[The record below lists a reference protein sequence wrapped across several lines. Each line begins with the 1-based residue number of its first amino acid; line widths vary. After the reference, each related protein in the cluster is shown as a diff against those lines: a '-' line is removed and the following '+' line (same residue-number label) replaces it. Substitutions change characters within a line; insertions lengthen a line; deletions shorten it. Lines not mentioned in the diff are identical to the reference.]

1 MSGRSGPVRR
11 ENGGFVVAVDADD
24 RATLVDLIGQ
34 LRDEIAADGR
44 SEHLRRLFPAAYH
57 DHAEHEAEYQ
67 RLVHEDLASSRLAS
81 LVTVGEVLGRDP
93 GADELAL
100 DEDEVDALMRALN
113 DLRLVLGTLL
123 DVTDDADA
131 DDVGPDDPAFGHF
144 QLYGYLG
151 WLLEGVVRARVGGAS
166 D

>member
-1 MSGRSGPVRR
+1 MEHPVWR
-11 ENGGFVVAVDADD
+11 EGEGFVLQVDAED
-24 RATLVDLIGQ
+24 RATLVGLLGQ

-67 RLVHEDLASSRLAS
+67 RLVHEDLASTRLAS

-93 GADELAL
+93 GSDELAL
-100 DEDEVDALMRALN
+100 GEDDLDALMRALN
-113 DLRLVLGTLL
+113 DLRLVIGTLL
-123 DVTDDADA
+123 DVSEDTDAG
-131 DDVGPDDPAFGHF
+131 DVGPDDPDFGHF

-151 WLLEGVVRARVGGAS
+151 WLLEGIVQARMGG
-166 D
+166 

>member
-1 MSGRSGPVRR
+1 MSDWSGPVRR
-11 ENGGFVVAVDADD
+11 EGEGFVLEVDAED
-24 RATLVDLIGQ
+24 RTTLVGLIGQ

-67 RLVHEDLASSRLAS
+67 RLVHEDLASTRLAS

-93 GADELAL
+93 GSDEIAL
-100 DEDEVDALMRALN
+100 GEDDLDALMRALN
-113 DLRLVLGTLL
+113 DLRLVIGTLL
-123 DVTDDADA
+123 DVSEDTDAG
-131 DDVGPDDPAFGHF
+131 DVGPDDPDFGHF

-151 WLLEGVVRARVGGAS
+151 WLLEGIVRARMGG
-166 D
+166 

>member
-1 MSGRSGPVRR
+1 MSDWSGPVRR
-11 ENGGFVVAVDADD
+11 EGDGFVLEVDAED
-24 RATLVDLIGQ
+24 RTTLVGLIGQ

-67 RLVHEDLASSRLAS
+67 RLVHEDLASTRLAS

-93 GADELAL
+93 GSDELAL
-100 DEDEVDALMRALN
+100 GEDDLDALMRALN
-113 DLRLVLGTLL
+113 DLRLVIGTLL
-123 DVTDDADA
+123 DVSEDTDAG
-131 DDVGPDDPAFGHF
+131 DVGPDDPDFGHF

-151 WLLEGVVRARVGGAS
+151 WLLEGIVQARMGG
-166 D
+166 

>member
-1 MSGRSGPVRR
+1 MSDLSGPVRR
-11 ENGGFVVAVDADD
+11 EGDGFVLGVDAED
-24 RATLVDLIGQ
+24 RATLVGLIGQ

-67 RLVHEDLASSRLAS
+67 RLVHEDLASTRLAS

-93 GADELAL
+93 GSDELEL
-100 DEDEVDALMRALN
+100 GEDDLDALMRALN
-113 DLRLVLGTLL
+113 DLRLVIGTLL
-123 DVTDDADA
+123 DVSEDTDAGDA
-131 DDVGPDDPAFGHF
+131 GPDDPDFGRF

-151 WLLEGVVRARVGGAS
+151 WLLEGIVQARMGG
-166 D
+166 

>member
-1 MSGRSGPVRR
+1 MSDWSGPVRR
-11 ENGGFVVAVDADD
+11 EGDGFVLEVDAED
-24 RATLVDLIGQ
+24 RTTLVGLIGQ

-67 RLVHEDLASSRLAS
+67 RLVHEDLASTRLAS

-93 GADELAL
+93 GSAELEL
-100 DEDEVDALMRALN
+100 GEDDLDALMRALN
-113 DLRLVLGTLL
+113 DLRLVIGTLL
-123 DVTDDADA
+123 DVSEDTDAGDA
-131 DDVGPDDPAFGHF
+131 GPDDPDFGRF

-151 WLLEGVVRARVGGAS
+151 WLLEGIVQARMGG
-166 D
+166 

>member
-1 MSGRSGPVRR
+1 MSDLSGPVRR
-11 ENGGFVVAVDADD
+11 EGDGFVLGVDAED
-24 RATLVDLIGQ
+24 RATLVGLIGQ

-67 RLVHEDLASSRLAS
+67 RLVHEDLASTRLAS

-93 GADELAL
+93 GSDELEL
-100 DEDEVDALMRALN
+100 GDDDLDALMRALN
-113 DLRLVLGTLL
+113 DLRLVIGTLL
-123 DVTDDADA
+123 DVSEDTDAGDA
-131 DDVGPDDPAFGHF
+131 GPDDPDFGRF

-151 WLLEGVVRARVGGAS
+151 WLLEGIVQARMGG
-166 D
+166 

>member
-1 MSGRSGPVRR
+1 MSDWSGPVRR
-11 ENGGFVVAVDADD
+11 EGEGFVLEVDAED
-24 RATLVDLIGQ
+24 RTTLVGLIGQ

-67 RLVHEDLASSRLAS
+67 RLVHEDLASTRLAS

-93 GADELAL
+93 GSDEIAL
-100 DEDEVDALMRALN
+100 GEDDLDALMRALN
-113 DLRLVLGTLL
+113 DLRLVIGTLL
-123 DVTDDADA
+123 DVSEDTDAG
-131 DDVGPDDPAFGHF
+131 DVGPDDPDFGHF

-151 WLLEGVVRARVGGAS
+151 WLLEGIVQARMGG
-166 D
+166 

>member
-1 MSGRSGPVRR
+1 MNDPVRR
-11 ENGGFVVAVDADD
+11 EGDGFVLEVDAED
-24 RATLVDLIGQ
+24 RTTLVGLIGQ

-67 RLVHEDLASSRLAS
+67 RLVHEDLASTRLAS

-93 GADELAL
+93 GSDELAL
-100 DEDEVDALMRALN
+100 GEDDLDALMRALN
-113 DLRLVLGTLL
+113 DLRLVIGTLL
-123 DVTDDADA
+123 DVSEDTDAG
-131 DDVGPDDPAFGHF
+131 DVGPDDPDFGHF

-151 WLLEGVVRARVGGAS
+151 WLLEGIVQARMGG
-166 D
+166 

>member
-1 MSGRSGPVRR
+1 MSDWSGPVRR
-11 ENGGFVVAVDADD
+11 EGDGFVLEVDAED
-24 RATLVDLIGQ
+24 RTTLVGLIGQ

-67 RLVHEDLASSRLAS
+67 RLVHEDLASTRLAS

-93 GADELAL
+93 GSDELAL
-100 DEDEVDALMRALN
+100 GEGDLDALMRALN
-113 DLRLVLGTLL
+113 DLRLVIGTLL
-123 DVTDDADA
+123 DVSEDTDAEDI
-131 DDVGPDDPAFGHF
+131 GPEDPDFGHF

-151 WLLEGVVRARVGGAS
+151 WLLEGIVRARMGG
-166 D
+166 